1 MVGWRAYQVEGYVTW
16 CGHAQEVIPW
26 PKLTARAGPRRGAL
40 AGDPTMTITIDLAET
55 ACEAA
60 LDSPVEGPDSATRAA
75 IERAPR
81 TTAGSKI
88 RRVTCT
94 LAEAKDMLE
103 YFEHA
108 ASRLQVRGE
117 YEKSTACAQALEGIR
132 RALQR

>member
-1 MVGWRAYQVEGYVTW
+1 
-16 CGHAQEVIPW
+16 
-26 PKLTARAGPRRGAL
+26 
-40 AGDPTMTITIDLAET
+40 MTITMDLAET
-55 ACEAA
+55 ACKAA

-117 YEKSTACAQALEGIR
+117 YEKSTACAQALESIR

>member
-1 MVGWRAYQVEGYVTW
+1 
-16 CGHAQEVIPW
+16 
-26 PKLTARAGPRRGAL
+26 
-40 AGDPTMTITIDLAET
+40 MTITIDLAET
-55 ACEAA
+55 ACEVA

-75 IERAPR
+75 IERAPK
-81 TTAGSKI
+81 TTAGREI

-117 YEKSTACAQALEGIR
+117 YETSTACAQALESIR